1 MIREKR
7 KIINLTIKKTLFQ
20 TIITIIIFPEIM
32 IQINTNQK
40 QYKNFF
46 D

>member
-20 TIITIIIFPEIM
+20 TIAIIIFPEIM

>member
-20 TIITIIIFPEIM
+20 TIAIIIFSEIM